1 MKLAH
6 WYVQAIKTMITAV
19 SFAIA
24 AIPMAMYLAML
35 GVLRLRRQPFVTTGW
50 RDVATLG
57 IAVIGL
63 VAIGPIQ
70 LFFPSYAAAHF
81 SGWVWGLLLALY
93 LLSLLLLVLSCRP
106 RLIVYGISEDTFY
119 QVLLAAAQRVD
130 SEANWHG
137 QILTLPSARLQLATE
152 PTGALGVQQASSVS
166 SLATVGPWLELEREL
181 VKQCAQTT
189 AEVRSWTGLALLLLG
204 LLLGTVAI
212 ASVMVDPAQASV
224 DLKEFF
230 IK

>member
-1 MKLAH
+1 
-6 WYVQAIKTMITAV
+6 MITAV
-19 SFAIA
+19 SLAIA
-24 AIPMAMYLAML
+24 AIPVALYLAML
-35 GVLRLRRQPFVTTGW
+35 GLLRLRKQPFVTTGW

-63 VAIGPIQ
+63 VAIGPVQ
-70 LFFPSYAAAHF
+70 LFFPNYAAAHF

-106 RLIVYGISEDTFY
+106 RLIVYGISEDAFY
-119 QVLLAAAQRVD
+119 ETLLAAATRVD
-130 SEANWHG
+130 VDASWHG
-137 QILTLPSARLQLATE
+137 QILTLPAARLQLSAE
-152 PTGALGVQQASSVS
+152 PTGALGVQQATSVS

-189 AEVRSWTGLALLLLG
+189 SQVRSWTGLVLLISG
-204 LLLGTVAI
+204 LLLGVAAI
-212 ASVMVDPAQASV
+212 AGLLMDPAQALI